1 MSYNSDMILEAFV
14 GDSKP
19 DLDNLPHKL
28 ASALRECA
36 ITVVLPYM
44 QHSEWE
50 IVHRIIQDINKVA
63 DELDSHCDP

>member
-44 QHSEWE
+44 HKNFEWE
-50 IVHRIIQDINKVA
+50 MVHRIIQDINKVA
-63 DELDSHCDP
+63 DELDSL